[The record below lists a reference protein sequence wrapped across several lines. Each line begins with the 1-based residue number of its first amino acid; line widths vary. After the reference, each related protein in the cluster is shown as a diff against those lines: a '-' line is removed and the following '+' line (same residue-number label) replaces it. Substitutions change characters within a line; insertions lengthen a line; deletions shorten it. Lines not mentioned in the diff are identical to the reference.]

1 MTLTRRQFAAG
12 VTAMLMAASGC
23 QRETYANTT
32 PEEIGLEVTNQLI
45 AEIDIVIRI
54 QDGSETVETYDLR
67 LEGDETYTQPTD
79 LQGKEYDVVVEYTE
93 RPDGKPTT
101 SEHEWIWGACDTD
114 AIVVTILN
122 DGTRVGRACSDD

>member
-12 VTAMLMAASGC
+12 VTAVLTAASGC

-45 AEIDIVIRI
+45 VEIDLVIRI

-67 LEGDETYTQPTD
+67 LEGDETHTQPTD

-93 RPDGKPTT
+93 RPDGETTT

-122 DGTRVGRACSDD
+122 DGVDVWRACSDD